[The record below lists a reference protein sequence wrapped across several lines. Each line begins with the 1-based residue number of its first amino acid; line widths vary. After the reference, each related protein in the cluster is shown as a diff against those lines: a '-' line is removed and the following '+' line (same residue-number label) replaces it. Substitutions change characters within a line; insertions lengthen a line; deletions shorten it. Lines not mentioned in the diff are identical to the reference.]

1 MSTEKIN
8 GKEFAA
14 KLDSCENLQDVQSVL
29 AKTMDDKT
37 LLDRTNN
44 LSDNDLVVS
53 LKASRADFYA
63 RKGGLTRHQ
72 ECVEMAANKW
82 RDLKMNQDREKGVSE
97 AEVKGK
103 KYIPD
108 FKREVQTAI
117 QIRAHQRN
125 KMLQAVH

>member
-8 GKEFAA
+8 GKEFALA
-14 KLDSCENLQDVQSVL
+14 LDNCEKIQDVQNLL

-72 ECVEMAANKW
+72 ECVEMAAAKW
-82 RDLKMNQDREKGVSE
+82 RDLKIKKDKEKGVPE
-97 AEVKGK
+97 AEIKDK
-103 KYIPD
+103 KYISD
-108 FKREVQTAI
+108 FKKEVDTAI
-117 QIRAHQRN
+117 QIRKYQREN
-125 KMLQAVH
+125 ALQTVK